1 MSGREHGKALLK
13 NLSSQVKE
21 VLNDDGELLTH
32 KRGVQAMI
40 DLATDLTSEDAPPGL
55 IVQRDGGLKL
65 KLFRK
70 DRPGLITIEW
80 QRPIGA
86 IVTTW
91 ERMGKSGGPF
101 RFVHRAS
108 DDSFIEMSL
117 QIELY
122 TWLTDT
128 MAEVLYPETRKS
140 G

>member
-91 ERMGKSGGPF
+91 ERVGKSGGPF

>member
-1 MSGREHGKALLK
+1 MSGREQGKTLLK

-21 VLNDDGELLTH
+21 VLNDDGEQLTH
-32 KRGVQAMI
+32 KRGVEAMI
-40 DLATDLTSEDAPPGL
+40 DLATDLTGEDAPAGL

-86 IVTTW
+86 IVTAW
-91 ERMGKSGGPF
+91 ERMDKSAGPF

-117 QIELY
+117 QSELY
-122 TWLTDT
+122 AWLTST
-128 MAEVLYPETRKS
+128 MGEVLYPETRK

>member
-1 MSGREHGKALLK
+1 MSGREQGKTLLK

-21 VLNDDGELLTH
+21 VLNDDGEQLAH
-32 KRGVQAMI
+32 KRGVEAMI
-40 DLATDLTSEDAPPGL
+40 DLATDLTSDDAPPGL

-86 IVTTW
+86 VVLSW
-91 ERMGKSGGPF
+91 ERLDKSAGPF

-117 QIELY
+117 QSELY
-122 TWLTDT
+122 EWLTNT
-128 MAEVLYPETRKS
+128 MGEVLYPETVKR
-140 G
+140 